1 MRIVKWVGLGLL
13 ALLILFIALNW
24 TKIQRLLTVN
34 SLFDADKIVENF
46 SNMDAAFLHHDLA
59 IGTAD
64 LWEEDIQELPETVK
78 LAGKETALSDALT
91 ELDTTALVII
101 RDGKLIHESYY
112 KDTDKDDLRISWSVA
127 KSFMSGLYGQAI
139 EDGLMDISKPIEFY
153 LPQLKGTAYEG
164 ASVDDILNM
173 TSGVRFNEDYLD
185 PKSDINDMGRV
196 LGLGGSMDKYT
207 ETLLDRQYEPGTV
220 WQYVS
225 IDTHVAAMALRKV
238 TGKSLHQL
246 WEETYGER
254 LGMGKSPFY
263 LTDGEDVA
271 FALGGLNLRT
281 RDYAKFGQ
289 LFLQDGEWEGK
300 QLIPVDWVKASTVNL
315 APNIHPI
322 RGSGYG
328 YQWWVP
334 MPQEGPSKGDYFAI
348 GIYGQ
353 YIYVNPAMN
362 IVIAKNAADRE
373 FTFEQNNGQHSMNM
387 NIDIFRSLAEQM
399 STNNWVHR
407 VRISMAKFLNE
418 KKPKIADQVS
428 GTTGVDLRT
437 NNQTETYRVFSTG
450 SLNHTDMYFTVTIN
464 GNRANIS
471 HKKIFRLVDRDDPK
485 QHPSL
490 NFDVN
495 TEDVLSYINAYKK
508 LDICSETLPKALG
521 TDGTNWLFE
530 DSVDGKYCSDIFW
543 GGRKPERFLPLLKEM
558 EKLLTLHE

>member
-1 MRIVKWVGLGLL
+1 MKLLKWGGLGLL
-13 ALLILFIALNW
+13 GALVLLVLFNW
-24 TKIQRLLTVN
+24 TKIQRLLTAN
-34 SLFDADKIVENF
+34 SVFDADKIVSNF
-46 SNMDAAFLHHDLA
+46 SNMDSAFLHHDLA
-59 IGTAD
+59 IGEPKP
-64 LWEEDIQELPETVK
+64 WPEDIQDIPETVMI
-78 LAGKETALSDALT
+78 AGKETKLSDALE

-112 KDTDKDDLRISWSVA
+112 KDTQRDDMRISWSVA

-139 EDGLMDISKPIEFY
+139 EDGLMDISRPIETY

-164 ASVDDILNM
+164 ATVANILNM
-173 TSGVRFNEDYLD
+173 ASGVKFDEDYLD
-185 PKSDINDMGRV
+185 KTSDINDMSRV
-196 LGLGGSMDKYT
+196 LALGGSMDKYT
-207 ETLLDRQYEPGTV
+207 ETLTERQYEPGTV

-238 TGKSLHQL
+238 TGKTLHQL
-246 WEETYGER
+246 WEETYGDH

-263 LTDGEDVA
+263 LTDGKDVA

-373 FTFEQNNGQHSMNM
+373 FTVEQSNGQHSMNM
-387 NIDIFRSLAEQM
+387 NIDIFRSLAEKLK
-399 STNNWVHR
+399 S
-407 VRISMAKFLNE
+407 
-418 KKPKIADQVS
+418 
-428 GTTGVDLRT
+428 
-437 NNQTETYRVFSTG
+437 
-450 SLNHTDMYFTVTIN
+450 
-464 GNRANIS
+464 
-471 HKKIFRLVDRDDPK
+471 
-485 QHPSL
+485 
-490 NFDVN
+490 DVN
-495 TEDVLSYINAYKK
+495 LESCDRNEGVVACMTR
-508 LDICSETLPKALG
+508 LG
-521 TDGTNWLFE
+521 ASQKIEAEVGVE
-530 DSVDGKYCSDIFW
+530 
-543 GGRKPERFLPLLKEM
+543 
-558 EKLLTLHE
+558 

>member
-34 SLFDADKIVENF
+34 NLFDADKIVENF

-78 LAGKETALSDALT
+78 LAGKETALSDALA

-139 EDGLMDISKPIEFY
+139 EDGLMDIYKPIEFY

-246 WEETYGER
+246 WEETYGEH
-254 LGMGKSPFY
+254 LGMGKSPF
-263 LTDGEDVA
+263 T
-271 FALGGLNLRT
+271 
-281 RDYAKFGQ
+281 
-289 LFLQDGEWEGK
+289 
-300 QLIPVDWVKASTVNL
+300 
-315 APNIHPI
+315 
-322 RGSGYG
+322 
-328 YQWWVP
+328 
-334 MPQEGPSKGDYFAI
+334 
-348 GIYGQ
+348 
-353 YIYVNPAMN
+353 
-362 IVIAKNAADRE
+362 
-373 FTFEQNNGQHSMNM
+373 
-387 NIDIFRSLAEQM
+387 
-399 STNNWVHR
+399 
-407 VRISMAKFLNE
+407 
-418 KKPKIADQVS
+418 
-428 GTTGVDLRT
+428 
-437 NNQTETYRVFSTG
+437 
-450 SLNHTDMYFTVTIN
+450 
-464 GNRANIS
+464 
-471 HKKIFRLVDRDDPK
+471 
-485 QHPSL
+485 
-490 NFDVN
+490 
-495 TEDVLSYINAYKK
+495 
-508 LDICSETLPKALG
+508 
-521 TDGTNWLFE
+521 
-530 DSVDGKYCSDIFW
+530 
-543 GGRKPERFLPLLKEM
+543 
-558 EKLLTLHE
+558 